1 VMSVSSKSI
10 LFFCW
15 FFSSFLVPSKLSLPL
30 HKSKSELIKFNQ
42 KTTSSNRKSYLGK
55 EASKQAAQSTK
66 FTIYLQ
72 NHRASSEIR
81 KRNG

>member
-1 VMSVSSKSI
+1 MWCRCLRNPYSSSAPSS
-10 LFFCW
+10 LP
-15 FFSSFLVPSKLSLPL
+15 FSFPPSFPL
-30 HKSKSELIKFNQ
+30 HKSKSELIKFDQ
-42 KTTSSNRKSYLGK
+42 KTTSSNRKSNLGK
-55 EASKQAAQSTK
+55 EGSKQAAQSTK